1 MTSNN
6 AWRDDFDRLMSQWMA
21 ADARVHEPE
30 HLLDAVL
37 EQTRATRRIPSWL
50 LPERWIPV
58 QLTMPLR
65 AAPRLAPVLL
75 VIALVLAAIVAIA
88 VVGSQQQ
95 RLPDPFGLAAN
106 GRVAYLSDGQIYAAN
121 PDGSNPIQLTFGDR
135 SAATPM
141 WSRDGTKFA
150 YELISSK
157 PGTDNSNGTG
167 DIVVANADGSNPIT
181 IDRDVMDAS
190 PTGWSPDGRWLVY
203 SKTVGPH
210 NDQIFIAAADGSS
223 PPVRIGN
230 PETVNWSPI
239 FSPDGTKIL
248 YFSGWDGNGIGV
260 MNPDGSDWRILN
272 TTPFA
277 SIDSATWH
285 PDGNRIV
292 VSAATGPDTNDLWIL
307 YADGSPEQ
315 RLATPGRA
323 DVGPSWSPAGDRLV
337 YLVSG
342 DDGSFLLHVADADG
356 ANDRV
361 LPGAYSHINP
371 TWSPDGTRIAVLND
385 LGSGVRLTLI
395 DPDGK
400 AAPIVIE
407 GVTPAGSV
415 AAIHGSPTAWQRIA
429 P

>member
-1 MTSNN
+1 MTTKRMSEP
-6 AWRDDFDRLMSQWMA
+6 DFDRLLIAWFD
-21 ADARVHEPE
+21 ADAQVREPE
-30 HLLDAVL
+30 ELIDSTLA
-37 EQTRATRRIPSWL
+37 RTRRARRRPAWL
-50 LPERWIPV
+50 LPEWWIPM

-65 AAPRLAPVLL
+65 ALPRLAPILL
-75 VIALVLAAIVAIA
+75 LIALLLAAIVAIV
-88 VVGSQQQ
+88 VVGS
-95 RLPDPFGLAAN
+95 RPRVPDPFGLAAN

-121 PDGSNPIQLTFGDR
+121 PDGSDPIQLTFGDR
-135 SAATPM
+135 PAATPM

-157 PGTDNSNGTG
+157 PGTDNPNGSG
-167 DIVVANADGSNPIT
+167 DIFVANADGSNPIM
-181 IDRDVMDAS
+181 IDRDIKDAS

-230 PETVNWSPI
+230 PVTVNWSPI

-292 VSAATGPDTNDLWIL
+292 VSAATGPDPNDLWIL

-356 ANDRV
+356 ANERV

-385 LGSGVRLTLI
+385 LDSGVRLTLI

-415 AAIHGSPTAWQRIA
+415 DAIHGSPTAWQRRA